1 MIMTPHIIAL
11 VTVALIL
18 FIFQFNKQR
27 TLWKCSTIMLI
38 IFIVTTLLH
47 MLFARTGWF
56 FRYEAYL
63 VALGIFVIAI
73 GILEYL
79 PKNLSITFDKR
90 VMSKDVKEVAISLL
104 VLVAVVS
111 LVFLVIYPLAER
123 GLTSLIRIPQATTNT
138 YEQQYQMGSFLKQFY
153 HEESIAANDI
163 GAINYL
169 ADIKCLDLWGLG
181 SLEVARSKMDGNYD
195 TQEIY
200 YLAKRK
206 KIKIAIVYDHWFE
219 ECGGI
224 PSQWIKVG
232 EWKITN
238 NVVCG
243 GDTVSF
249 YAVDPEGE
257 RKLIE
262 NLRIFSSHLP
272 KDVKER
278 GRYSDIDTKEVTKR

>member
-206 KIKIAIVYDHWFE
+206 KIKMY
-219 ECGGI
+219 
-224 PSQWIKVG
+224 PLQIK
-232 EWKITN
+232 W
-238 NVVCG
+238 
-243 GDTVSF
+243 
-249 YAVDPEGE
+249 
-257 RKLIE
+257 
-262 NLRIFSSHLP
+262 
-272 KDVKER
+272 
-278 GRYSDIDTKEVTKR
+278 